1 MIEICKI
8 NKISLI
14 SGSDKI
20 LYIQKNMILIIDDD
34 IAVRTSLLL
43 LLQDEGYEA
52 SGCAGPAEALKAIK
66 KSEPR
71 LIILDLNFSN
81 DTTGREGMDLL
92 GKIKHINPAIP
103 IILITGWA
111 SIELAVQGMKAGAND
126 FINKPWSNDHL
137 LQSVKTLLELKE
149 KKTEHH
155 TRKQLDKTYNFQH
168 IIGEDPQILNI
179 LETIGRVAAT
189 DASILIMGES
199 GTGKELI
206 AEAIHQNSNR
216 RNKPFI
222 KVNLGGISTSLFES
236 EMFGHVRGAF
246 TDAKFDRIG
255 RFEMANRG
263 TIFLDEIGDLD
274 GGSQVKLLRVLQD
287 RTYEVLGSSRTRT
300 VDVRVVCA
308 TNKNL
313 DEMVGRANF
322 REDLLYRI
330 NLITVYLPTLRDR
343 PKDIPLLVNFFIGN
357 LKEIYNRPGLSVT
370 GSAMKWLQALPL
382 PGNIRQLKNL
392 VERTILVS
400 KRDELDIEDFRS
412 QLELSPVKK
421 GNIQLPGIGTLT
433 LEEVEVEMIKRAME
447 YHKNKI
453 SRAAASLGLTRSTL
467 YRRLDKYQI
476 PYDEAED

>member
-1 MIEICKI
+1 
-8 NKISLI
+8 
-14 SGSDKI
+14 
-20 LYIQKNMILIIDDD
+20 MILIIDDD

-43 LLQDEGYEA
+43 LLKDEGYEA
-52 SGCAGPAEALKAIK
+52 IGAAGPVEAIK
-66 KSEPR
+66 VIKKTAPE

-81 DTTGREGMDLL
+81 DTSGKEGMELL
-92 GKIKHINPAIP
+92 NEIKQINSAIP
-103 IILITGWA
+103 VILITGWA

-126 FINKPWSNDHL
+126 FINKPWNNDHL
-137 LQSVKTLLELKE
+137 LQSVKTLLDLRD
-149 KKTEHH
+149 KKTERH
-155 TRKQLDKTYNFQH
+155 TRKQLDKVYNFQH
-168 IIGEDPQILNI
+168 IIGEDPQMLKI
-179 LETIGRVAAT
+179 LETIGRVAGT

-206 AEAIHQNSNR
+206 AEAIHQNSLR

-246 TDAKFDRIG
+246 TDARFDRTG
-255 RFEMANRG
+255 RFEMANKG

-274 GGSQVKLLRVLQD
+274 SGSQVKLLRVLQD
-287 RTYEVLGSSRTRT
+287 RTYEVLGSSRTKM
-300 VDVRVVCA
+300 VDARVVCA
-308 TNKNL
+308 TNKDL
-313 DEMVGRANF
+313 GDMVNRATF

-330 NLITVYLPTLRDR
+330 NLITVYLPALRER
-343 PKDIPLLVNFFIGN
+343 PKDIPLLVNFFISN
-357 LKEIYNRPGLSVT
+357 LKEIYNRPNLTVAN
-370 GSAMKWLQALPL
+370 SAMKWLQQLPL

-400 KRDELDIEDFRS
+400 KRDELDIDDFRS

-433 LEEVEVEMIKRAME
+433 LEEVEVEMIKRALE

-453 SRAAASLGLTRSTL
+453 SRAAASLGLTRSAL

>member
-1 MIEICKI
+1 
-8 NKISLI
+8 
-14 SGSDKI
+14 
-20 LYIQKNMILIIDDD
+20 MILVIDDD

-43 LLQDEGYEA
+43 LLKDEGYDVMD
-52 SGCAGPAEALKAIK
+52 CAEPTAAIK
-66 KSEPR
+66 SIRKHEPE

-81 DTTGREGMDLL
+81 DTSGKEGMDLL
-92 GKIKHINPAIP
+92 NKIKQLNSSVPV
-103 IILITGWA
+103 ILITGWA
-111 SIELAVQGMKAGAND
+111 SIELAVQGMKLGAND
-126 FINKPWSNDHL
+126 FINKPWNNDHL
-137 LQSVKTLLELKE
+137 LQSVKTLLDLKE
-149 KKTEHH
+149 KKTGHH

-168 IIGEDPQILNI
+168 IIGEDPQMLNI
-179 LETIGRVAAT
+179 LETIGRVAGT

-206 AEAIHQNSNR
+206 AEAVHQNSLR

-246 TDAKFDRIG
+246 TDARFDRTG
-255 RFEMANRG
+255 RFEMANKG

-274 GGSQVKLLRVLQD
+274 GSSQVKLLRVLQD
-287 RTYEVLGSSRTRT
+287 RTYEVLGSSRTKT
-300 VDVRVVCA
+300 LDLRVVCA

-313 DEMVGRANF
+313 EEMVGKATF

-330 NLITVYLPTLRDR
+330 NLITIYLPALRDR
-343 PKDIPLLVNFFIGN
+343 PKDIPLLVNYFINN
-357 LKEIYNRPGLSVT
+357 LKEIYGRPSLTVAGA
-370 GSAMKWLQALPL
+370 AMKWLQQLPL
-382 PGNIRQLKNL
+382 PGNIRQLKNI

-400 KRDELDIEDFRS
+400 KNDELDIDDFRS

-447 YHKNKI
+447 HHKNKI
-453 SRAAASLGLTRSTL
+453 SKAAASLGLTRSAL

-476 PYDEAED
+476 PYDETED

>member
-1 MIEICKI
+1 
-8 NKISLI
+8 
-14 SGSDKI
+14 
-20 LYIQKNMILIIDDD
+20 MILIIDDD

-43 LLQDEGYEA
+43 LLKDEGYDA
-52 SGCAGPAEALKAIK
+52 ADCAGPAEALKSVK
-66 KSEPR
+66 KSDPE

-81 DTTGREGMDLL
+81 DTSGKEGMDLL
-92 GKIKHINPAIP
+92 DKIKQINVQIP

-126 FINKPWSNDHL
+126 FINKPWNNDHL
-137 LQSVKTLLELKE
+137 LQSVKTLLDLKG
-149 KKTEHH
+149 KKAAHH
-155 TRKQLDKTYNFQH
+155 TRKQLDKNYNFQH
-168 IIGEDPQILNI
+168 IIGEDAKMLDI
-179 LETIGRVAAT
+179 LETIGRVATT

-206 AEAIHQNSNR
+206 AEAIHQNSLR
-216 RNKPFI
+216 KNKPFV

-246 TDAKFDRIG
+246 TDARFDRSG
-255 RFEMANRG
+255 RFELANKG

-274 GGSQVKLLRVLQD
+274 ASSQVKLLRVLQD
-287 RTYEVLGSSRTRT
+287 RTYEVLGNSRTKT

-313 DEMVGRANF
+313 NDMVDRSTF

-330 NLITVYLPTLRDR
+330 NLITIYLPALRDR
-343 PKDIPLLVNFFIGN
+343 PKDIPLLVNFFIDN
-357 LKEIYNRPGLSVT
+357 LKEIYNRPKLSVAT
-370 GSAMKWLQALPL
+370 AAMKWLQQLPL

-400 KRDELDIEDFRS
+400 KSDDLDIEDFRS
-412 QLELSPVKK
+412 QFELSPVKK
-421 GNIQLPGIGTLT
+421 GNMQLPGIGTLT

-453 SRAAASLGLTRSTL
+453 SKAAVSLGLTRSAL

>member
-1 MIEICKI
+1 
-8 NKISLI
+8 
-14 SGSDKI
+14 
-20 LYIQKNMILIIDDD
+20 MILIIDDD

-43 LLQDEGYEA
+43 LMKAEGYEVA
-52 SGCAGPAEALKAIK
+52 DCADPVEAIK
-66 KSEPR
+66 AVKKTEPE

-81 DTTGREGMDLL
+81 DTSGKEGMDLL
-92 GKIKHINPAIP
+92 GKIKQINAAIP

-111 SIELAVQGMKAGAND
+111 SIELAVQGMKGGAND
-126 FINKPWSNDHL
+126 FINKPWDNDHL
-137 LQSVKTLLELKE
+137 LRSVKTLLDLKE

-168 IIGEDPQILNI
+168 IIGEDAKMLNI
-179 LETIGRVAAT
+179 LETIGRVAGT

-246 TDAKFDRIG
+246 TDARFDRTG
-255 RFEMANRG
+255 RFEMANKG

-274 GGSQVKLLRVLQD
+274 AGSQVKLLRVLQD
-287 RTYEVLGSSRTRT
+287 RTYEVLGSSRTKT
-300 VDVRVVCA
+300 VDIRVVCA

-313 DEMVGRANF
+313 NDMVSKTTF

-330 NLITVYLPTLRDR
+330 NLITVYLPALRDR
-343 PKDIPLLVNFFIGN
+343 PGDILLLVNHFINN
-357 LKEIYNRPGLSVT
+357 LKEIYGRPSLSIAN
-370 GSAMKWLQALPL
+370 SAIKWLQQLPL

-400 KRDELDIEDFRS
+400 KNDELNIEDFKS

-453 SRAAASLGLTRSTL
+453 SRAAISLGLTRSAL

-476 PYDEAED
+476 PYDETED

>member
-1 MIEICKI
+1 MV
-8 NKISLI
+8 
-14 SGSDKI
+14 
-20 LYIQKNMILIIDDD
+20 LIIDDD

-43 LLQDEGYEA
+43 LLKDEGYEA
-52 SGCAGPAEALKAIK
+52 LACAGPAEAIRIIK
-66 KSEPR
+66 KNEPK
-71 LIILDLNFSN
+71 LILLDLNFSN
-81 DTTGREGMDLL
+81 DTSGKEGMELL
-92 GKIKHINPAIP
+92 HNIKQVNTALP

-126 FINKPWSNDHL
+126 FINKPWNNDHL
-137 LQSVKTLLELKE
+137 LQSVKTLLDLQEQKI
-149 KKTEHH
+149 EHH
-155 TRKQLDKTYNFQH
+155 TRKQLDKSYNFQH
-168 IIGEDPQILNI
+168 IIGEDPKMLNI
-179 LETIGRVAAT
+179 LETIGRVAGT
-189 DASILIMGES
+189 DASILVMGES

-206 AEAIHQNSNR
+206 AEAIHQNSPR

-246 TDAKFDRIG
+246 TDARFDRTG
-255 RFEMANRG
+255 RFEMANKG

-274 GGSQVKLLRVLQD
+274 SGSQVKLLRVLQD
-287 RTYEVLGSSRTRT
+287 RTYEVLGSSRTKS

-313 DEMVGRANF
+313 GEMVNRDTF

-330 NLITVYLPTLRDR
+330 NLITIYLPPLRER
-343 PKDIPLLVNFFIGN
+343 PKDIPLLVNLFINN
-357 LKEIYNRPGLSVT
+357 LKEIYGRPSLSVAN
-370 GSAMKWLQALPL
+370 SAMKWLQQLPL

-400 KRDELDIEDFRS
+400 RRDELDIEDFRS

-453 SRAAASLGLTRSTL
+453 AKAAASLGLTRSAL